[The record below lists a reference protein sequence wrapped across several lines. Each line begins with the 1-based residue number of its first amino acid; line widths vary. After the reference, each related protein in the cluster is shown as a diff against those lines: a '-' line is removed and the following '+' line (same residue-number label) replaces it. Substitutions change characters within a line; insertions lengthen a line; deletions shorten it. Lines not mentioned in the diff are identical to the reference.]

1 MANFW
6 LTSQLILELFSTVCI
21 TLNLVKNREYIC
33 SVVGLKE
40 LFPHLKCK

>member
-6 LTSQLILELFSTVCI
+6 LTSQLVLELFSTVCI
-21 TLNLVKNREYIC
+21 TLNLVKID
-33 SVVGLKE
+33 LKE